1 MQSYENNLNLTKQLL
16 IGKET
21 ALLLSDKNQTQ
32 ITIPNFK
39 DNSSI
44 IEEMTMLE
52 AQMQSH
58 IDKTK
63 ELREKEGESLIKELI
78 SIIQIIM
85 KEKKKENN
93 EIKHIEF
100 DKLKEIHNSYRN
112 TVSIL
117 DTAKARILDITH
129 ELIERDGKCPKNK
142 TQPKIGRPPKVKV
155 LNKMN
160 NKNIDEYFI
169 KQN

>member
-1 MQSYENNLNLTKQLL
+1 
-16 IGKET
+16 
-21 ALLLSDKNQTQ
+21 
-32 ITIPNFK
+32 
-39 DNSSI
+39 
-44 IEEMTMLE
+44 
-52 AQMQSH
+52 
-58 IDKTK
+58 
-63 ELREKEGESLIKELI
+63 
-78 SIIQIIM
+78 M

-160 NKNIDEYFI
+160 NKNIEEYFI
-169 KQN
+169 KKKKKNRVFQINTSKPVLHSQKQKNHLNCKYNMRNNKMGNKRKLQSQ